1 MIKIPEVVIDS
12 AESDCLFGMRS
23 EFRDLAAIEVA
34 CGGPAYLGVRV
45 AELNS
50 LRQRI
55 LNTWGLHD
63 HVVVR
68 GLPASSDG
76 STALLVAM
84 LVFSAIKPYRNGQI
98 VKHFRMSP
106 WTTALSH
113 TTATGTFHTDINT
126 ADTPPAAT
134 MMQCLDPDPDAPRQG
149 QLRVALLGNLLDE
162 LESNGEKD
170 ALRFLMED
178 WVTMLNET
186 SPDGWSGKIIDD
198 GGIRFHAESL
208 RAAQRR
214 YGSNP
219 PDMESCLT
227 AINNAAL
234 VVSTPIN
241 LASGEILIVSNR
253 RALHQ
258 RGACSVRFREYPRV
272 FDSRR
277 VAVLHT
283 LEEPV

>member
-1 MIKIPEVVIDS
+1 MIKIPEVVIDP
-12 AESDCLFGMRS
+12 AEADCLLGMRR
-23 EFRDLAAIEVA
+23 EFRDLAAIEVV

-55 LNTWGLHD
+55 LNTWGLHN

-76 STALLVAM
+76 STVLFVAM
-84 LVFSAIKPYRNGQI
+84 LVFAAIKPYRNGHI

-149 QLRVALLGNLLDE
+149 QLRVALVGNLLDE

-178 WVTMLNET
+178 RVTMLNET
-186 SPDGWSGKIIDD
+186 SPDGWSGKILDD

-219 PDMESCLT
+219 TDMESCLT

-234 VVSTPIN
+234 AVSTPIN

-277 VAVLHT
+277 VAVLHI

>member
-1 MIKIPEVVIDS
+1 MSNILEIVLNPEEVDCVVAMR
-12 AESDCLFGMRS
+12 AEF
-23 EFRDLAAIEVA
+23 EDLAAVETF
-34 CGGPAYLGVRV
+34 CSGPAAIGIRVGV
-45 AELNS
+45 LNS

-55 LNTWGLHD
+55 LNAWALQD

-68 GLPASSDG
+68 GLPASFDG
-76 STALLVAM
+76 STGLLVAM
-84 LVFSAIKPYRNGQI
+84 LVFAAMKPYRRGQI

-113 TTATGTFHTDINT
+113 TTASGTFHTDINT

-134 MMQCLDPDPDAPRQG
+134 IMQCLKRDPDAPRHG
-149 QLRVALLGNLLDE
+149 QLRVALVGDLLAE
-162 LESNGEKD
+162 LASKRD
-170 ALRFLMED
+170 KHVLRFLTND
-178 WVTMLNET
+178 RVTMLNET
-186 SPDGWSGKIIDD
+186 SPDGWTGTILGE

-214 YGSNP
+214 YGTNP

-227 AINNAAL
+227 AINDAAL
-234 VVSTPIN
+234 AVSMPID

-258 RGACSVRFREYPRV
+258 RGSCTVRFREYPRE
-272 FDSRR
+272 FDSRK
-277 VAVLHT
+277 VAVLHA
-283 LEEPV
+283 LDEPA